1 MHRHR
6 AIVDAFRRS
15 GYDNG
20 KDSPPMSVFL
30 QASPGR
36 ALSALAAAAMLLA
49 CGGAA
54 ARESR
59 ADIRIVRIDAA
70 QMHGAYDAADP
81 SQASL
86 AKACKAWTL
95 RPQQAV
101 QFFRLAKQYPQG
113 RGDDFYWLPCSIK
126 GQLIASDGVWDFE
139 IDAAATGSWRRGD
152 IVRQWGCRDRRC
164 KALVLL
170 MPDDG
175 AP

>member
-6 AIVDAFRRS
+6 AIVDAFGRS

-81 SQASL
+81 S
-86 AKACKAWTL
+86 
-95 RPQQAV
+95 
-101 QFFRLAKQYPQG
+101 
-113 RGDDFYWLPCSIK
+113 
-126 GQLIASDGVWDFE
+126 
-139 IDAAATGSWRRGD
+139 
-152 IVRQWGCRDRRC
+152 
-164 KALVLL
+164 
-170 MPDDG
+170 
-175 AP
+175 